1 MKVLLMK
8 KDGIIHKVSE
18 LNRTKVQDKLDA
30 GFVIVGSEDLD
41 APDEVAD
48 AVAKAIKAL
57 NVDAKIAKAVEKAV
71 ADAVNKAVDKA
82 VEKAVADAVNKAVEK
97 AITDGVKKFKIA
109 EATQEPKK

>member
-41 APDEVAD
+41 APDEVSD
-48 AVAKAIKAL
+48 AVAKAVKAL
-57 NVDAKIAKAVEKAV
+57 NIDDKIEKAVTAAVGKAVEKSVADAVNKVLEKAV
-71 ADAVNKAVDKA
+71 ADAVKKL
-82 VEKAVADAVNKAVEK
+82 KTADQ
-97 AITDGVKKFKIA
+97 T
-109 EATQEPKK
+109 ATQEPKK

>member
-1 MKVLLMK
+1 MK

-41 APDEVAD
+41 APDEVSD

-71 ADAVNKAVDKA
+71 ADAVDKAVEKA

-97 AITDGVKKFKIA
+97 AVTEAIKKMQKV
-109 EATQEPKK
+109 TQEPKK